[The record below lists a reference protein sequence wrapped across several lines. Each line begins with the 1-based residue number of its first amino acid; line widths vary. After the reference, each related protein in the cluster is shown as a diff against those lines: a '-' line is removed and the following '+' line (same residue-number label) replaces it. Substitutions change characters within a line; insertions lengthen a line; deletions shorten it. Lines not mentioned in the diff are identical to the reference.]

1 MPIYEYECQFCNHK
15 FQLLQGFNEPPP
27 KVCPSCGRE
36 GGIRKL
42 ISPTMFE
49 LKGTGWYVTDYKN
62 SGKSS
67 SESAK
72 ESTKKSGTKSVKTE
86 VKEEKSA

>member
-1 MPIYEYECQFCNHK
+1 MPIYEYECEFCNHK
-15 FQLLQGFNEPPP
+15 FQLLQRFNEPPP
-27 KVCPSCGRE
+27 DVCPRCGKE

-62 SGKSS
+62 NGGTS
-67 SESAK
+67 SEGTKDTS
-72 ESTKKSGTKSVKTE
+72 KKSETKGVKE
-86 VKEEKSA
+86 EIKEEKSA